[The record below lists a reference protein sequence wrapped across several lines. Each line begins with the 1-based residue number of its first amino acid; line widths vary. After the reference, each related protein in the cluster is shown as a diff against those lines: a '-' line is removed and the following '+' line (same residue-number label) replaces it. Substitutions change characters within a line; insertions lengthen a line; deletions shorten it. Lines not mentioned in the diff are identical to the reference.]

1 MYQYKRHKNGDE
13 KKNKCETSGH
23 FNSCIRFFNNS
34 QKYFI
39 SLINTLNYFIEIFTN
54 CKLCLADAI
63 HNFK

>member
-1 MYQYKRHKNGDE
+1 MYQYKRHKVGDE
-13 KKNKCETSGH
+13 KRINVKQAGILIAVYVS
-23 FNSCIRFFNNS
+23 FNNS